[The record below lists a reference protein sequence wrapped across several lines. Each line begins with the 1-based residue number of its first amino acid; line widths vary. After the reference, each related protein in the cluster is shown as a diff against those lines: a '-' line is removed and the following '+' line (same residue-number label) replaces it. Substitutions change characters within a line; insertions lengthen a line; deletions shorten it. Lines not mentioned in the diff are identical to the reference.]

1 LQQSYQSVI
10 DSYGSIA
17 SLVNDPINSLDDEI
31 KVQAEV
37 TYDNEQFNAFVDL
50 FDRRANLVSFMEGLL
65 DIKGN
70 VEYNHEQHS
79 QKITKIYDKIRVGKD
94 LPNLKVA

>member
-31 KVQAEV
+31 KVQVEV

-79 QKITKIYDKIRVGKD
+79 QK
-94 LPNLKVA
+94 